1 MCQHALDMHNIITL
15 KVVELMSQ
23 MILRKRRGCVQSG
36 GPDEVKPPSRRVVG
50 KVMREVAV
58 MD

>member
-1 MCQHALDMHNIITL
+1 MHNIITL